1 SRSCARAAMSARQL
15 PVGASTSRSANNRST
30 IAPNKDC
37 LSLTCQ
43 HKAET
48 VTWNSLATR
57 RIETSA
63 MPWAANSCRPIRPS
77 SAREIVDIAT
87 HTTANPL
94 QYWASQE
101 SNDVARFVD
110 HAQVQLS

>member
-1 SRSCARAAMSARQL
+1 MSARQL
-15 PVGASTSRSANNRST
+15 PVGASTSISANNRST

-43 HKAET
+43 YKAEP

-63 MPWAANSCRPIRPS
+63 RPWATNSCRPIRLQS
-77 SAREIVDIAT
+77 EREIVDIAT
-87 HTTANPL
+87 HTTSNPL
-94 QYWASQE
+94 PYCASQE
-101 SNDVARFVD
+101 PHVVERLVA
-110 HAQVQLS
+110 H